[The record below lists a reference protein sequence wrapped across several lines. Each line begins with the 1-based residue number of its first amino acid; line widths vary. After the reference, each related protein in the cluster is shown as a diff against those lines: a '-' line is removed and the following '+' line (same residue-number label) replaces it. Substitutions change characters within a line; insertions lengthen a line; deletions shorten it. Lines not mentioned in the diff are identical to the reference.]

1 MVTFWNIFLRTFA
14 IIVSVITTIILGAL
28 LLNFIDTKNKEEFL
42 FITGDKNSPNTIAIV
57 ELNGLII
64 ESNNEFSDLT
74 NPFLISPLQ
83 IQKHLDY
90 LKIISPKVI
99 IFSINSP
106 GGTVSASK
114 NFYDIVKSFKKNN
127 NTDIF
132 FHTNEILTSGGY
144 WASTSGDGIYASYG
158 SIIGSIGVKGPDWF
172 FYDQPKSISTGIFGN
187 RIETIEGIKIFSSK
201 AGKSKD
207 IFNPFRKPKN
217 YELDHLQNMVDEI
230 YEDFVRVVSKERK
243 IEKNT
248 IINDVGALIY
258 TSKKAIKLHLIDD
271 EISLKN
277 LINNIIKEK
286 IFENY
291 KIIKINNQ
299 KNSILRKILINNY
312 FSGSDDIKNECLS
325 LRSSISSI
333 LSYQSIGC

>member
-1 MVTFWNIFLRTFA
+1 
-14 IIVSVITTIILGAL
+14 
-28 LLNFIDTKNKEEFL
+28 
-42 FITGDKNSPNTIAIV
+42 
-57 ELNGLII
+57 
-64 ESNNEFSDLT
+64 
-74 NPFLISPLQ
+74 
-83 IQKHLDY
+83 
-90 LKIISPKVI
+90 
-99 IFSINSP
+99 
-106 GGTVSASK
+106 
-114 NFYDIVKSFKKNN
+114 
-127 NTDIF
+127 
-132 FHTNEILTSGGY
+132 
-144 WASTSGDGIYASYG
+144 
-158 SIIGSIGVKGPDWF
+158 
-172 FYDQPKSISTGIFGN
+172 
-187 RIETIEGIKIFSSK
+187 
-201 AGKSKD
+201 
-207 IFNPFRKPKN
+207 
-217 YELDHLQNMVDEI
+217 MVDEI